1 MRNYPKVKVAAVQA
15 SPVYLDVNASVEKA
29 CKLIREA
36 AAQGVKLIGFPESFL
51 PGYPYWCWM
60 DDPISTMPFTQQF
73 FANALECPGPELGAI
88 ARCARENQIYVCIG
102 VTERDGSSV
111 YDTQFMFDNNG
122 NIMGKHR
129 KLRPMH
135 SEKMLWGEGDASTM
149 KVCDTPIGRIGSLIS
164 SEHMV
169 PVNSMAMCS
178 QREEIHIAS
187 YPALPKKP
195 VNYRDYET
203 HMTLTN
209 CYAVSNACFLI
220 LSTQVMNQEILDTLC
235 QDNSEYRK
243 YLQADNEQSVFGGA
257 ARILNPDGEIVSN
270 LLPEDEEGIV
280 VADLDLSAIG
290 VANFFGDTTGHY
302 CNPAV
307 WLEVDNSEKR
317 IVRWSG
323 AQGDSSIAYE
333 NLIEDCEV

>member
-15 SPVYLDVNASVEKA
+15 SPVYLDMNASVEKA
-29 CKLIREA
+29 CALIREA
-36 AAQGVKLIGFPESFL
+36 AEQGVKLIGFPESFL

-60 DDPISTMPFTQQF
+60 DDPISTMPFTQRF
-73 FANALECPGPELGAI
+73 FAGALECPGPELGTI

-102 VTERDGSSV
+102 ATERDGSSV
-111 YDTQFMFDNNG
+111 YDTQFLFDNSG
-122 NIMGKHR
+122 NMMGKHR

-149 KVCDTPIGRIGSLIS
+149 KVCDTPIGRIGSLLS
-164 SEHMV
+164 CEHMV

-187 YPALPKKP
+187 YPALPKQP

-203 HMTLTN
+203 HMALTN
-209 CYAVSNACFLI
+209 CYAVSNACFVI
-220 LSTQVMNQEILDTLC
+220 LSTQVMNPEILDILC
-235 QDNSEYRK
+235 QDHPEYRT
-243 YLQADNEQSVFGGA
+243 YFRAGEPGSCFGGA
-257 ARILNPDGEIVSN
+257 ARILDPEGEVISS
-270 LLPEDEEGIV
+270 LLPEDQEGIV
-280 VADLDLSAIG
+280 TAELDLSAIG

-307 WLEVDNSEKR
+307 WLEIDSTPKKT
-317 IVRWSG
+317 VRWSSE
-323 AQGDSSIAYE
+323 Q
-333 NLIEDCEV
+333 EDCTVPYEKIVEESGV